1 MKKANNGGLP
11 STFEEAIREL
21 ESIIKELEEGNVSLD
36 RSLKL
41 FKRGIS
47 FTEFC
52 NKKLNE
58 AQGIIKVLS
67 RNKDGELEEVLMEN
81 LDTD

>member
-41 FKRGIS
+41 
-47 FTEFC
+47 
-52 NKKLNE
+52 LNAE
-58 AQGIIKVLS
+58 SA
-67 RNKDGELEEVLMEN
+67 
-81 LDTD
+81 